1 MKDPAGWFDRFLYYV
16 IATCYPKMERR
27 LGHPTMSLPYINS
40 LKGVAI
46 VPFNESLREEPTIR
60 EIASDRSF
68 LSFVPGLIDH
78 LHTPIPHIHEQVKL
92 AAADQDFQLYDKNT
106 CQEFH
111 FLFLELLKRFQTSL
125 KELTNSQN
133 DNGQFTK
140 YVLQALLM
148 GDALRRMAKGAA
160 LRMHLRTIE
169 AKLVDHRRPDMSMPM
184 PGGNAAKDEE
194 QGEKQ
199 DEPDEELEAVQPSA
213 LSMEKNVP
221 VPVPLWKSYRNWL
234 NLMVIHFDAVYIL
247 FHHISKPAFDKHRMI
262 SLKVLVA
269 PPTDKALLPWRQLF
283 TDSKLFPTENEAD
296 SSSSTTND
304 EILKF
309 LNDAASPDMKKCFSL
324 IQAVKSSWKQKKK
337 DVTIQHLAKFIS
349 FDSETSDWHS
359 SASKLAA
366 TINDYYAKTPSSD
379 ELFDKITNTIQSL
392 HDAAIFYLFLSK
404 KDFSNEFSGTLHCE
418 ACLTSLLSAADSDN
432 DITIDSKHKD
442 VLEEMKVRYVVSRWF
457 YQQLITSDDRIVD
470 ELLAYQNVAARHV
483 DTFSRS

>member
-1 MKDPAGWFDRFLYYV
+1 MAWTVTRRSYRLTLRVVGESRGNELIAAHADILYDNSGPTSLAEHLWILSKLLVMKDPAGWFDRFLYYV

-221 VPVPLWKSYRNWL
+221 VPVPL
-234 NLMVIHFDAVYIL
+234 
-247 FHHISKPAFDKHRMI
+247 
-262 SLKVLVA
+262 
-269 PPTDKALLPWRQLF
+269 
-283 TDSKLFPTENEAD
+283 
-296 SSSSTTND
+296 
-304 EILKF
+304 
-309 LNDAASPDMKKCFSL
+309 
-324 IQAVKSSWKQKKK
+324 
-337 DVTIQHLAKFIS
+337 
-349 FDSETSDWHS
+349 
-359 SASKLAA
+359 
-366 TINDYYAKTPSSD
+366 
-379 ELFDKITNTIQSL
+379 
-392 HDAAIFYLFLSK
+392 
-404 KDFSNEFSGTLHCE
+404 
-418 ACLTSLLSAADSDN
+418 
-432 DITIDSKHKD
+432 
-442 VLEEMKVRYVVSRWF
+442 
-457 YQQLITSDDRIVD
+457 
-470 ELLAYQNVAARHV
+470 
-483 DTFSRS
+483 